1 MRLFKSKCEHC
12 EGKTKTETRQGIV
25 ACVTC
30 GAEDPY
36 HVPFY
41 EEVPQDKNPKTKLE
55 TTEESDSSETLDNFQ
70 TFWFEIFFKVCSYN
84 SRKHKPVC
92 ATADIVP
99 VLDIKDLFY
108 DPLSALFTKFEFSN
122 SLFFIVFYFE
132 FGRPLEKK

>member
-1 MRLFKSKCEHC
+1 MRLFKSTCEHC

-55 TTEESDSSETLDNFQ
+55 TTEESDSSEN
-70 TFWFEIFFKVCSYN
+70 
-84 SRKHKPVC
+84 
-92 ATADIVP
+92 
-99 VLDIKDLFY
+99 
-108 DPLSALFTKFEFSN
+108 
-122 SLFFIVFYFE
+122 
-132 FGRPLEKK
+132 